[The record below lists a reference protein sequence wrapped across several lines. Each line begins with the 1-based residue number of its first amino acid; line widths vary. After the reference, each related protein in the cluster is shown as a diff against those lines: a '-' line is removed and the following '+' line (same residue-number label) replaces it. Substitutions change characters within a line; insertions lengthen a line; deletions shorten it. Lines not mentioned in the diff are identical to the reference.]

1 MIGIKSYYGASGS
14 RKKKR
19 WQDKIKWRQ
28 SVTTQRGLWN
38 RVFLPSVKY
47 SWERVK
53 RNMFYKMQERNQY
66 NKCQCGKPTT
76 FFFLLSYLSKVNNFI
91 WKTVCY
97 MNSAWKDWIFHPMKP
112 NCAVAAYCR
121 ISTLTNEKVALVG
134 ECRIKSL

>member
-1 MIGIKSYYGASGS
+1 MLGSYWLFKRGDPDLVILFIIFFSYFFFSFTVCLFIHLFSFGRGLCKRVIGIKSYYGASGS

-91 WKTVCY
+91 
-97 MNSAWKDWIFHPMKP
+97 
-112 NCAVAAYCR
+112 
-121 ISTLTNEKVALVG
+121 
-134 ECRIKSL
+134 